1 MSVGMVKRLWITE
14 KPSAALSLIEGLKAA
29 FKVEVVNRAT
39 SMKDGC
45 FHLSNGDAVVP
56 FEGHLL
62 EMQFLTDQHRSVG
75 RSEYLKAGGLLPIRV
90 KEYVGQPRPDRD
102 RSGAMRMRDGKPIP
116 HPQYQRAAK
125 LMRQAKE
132 LVNACDIDRE
142 GQRIFDE
149 MCEHLGIDPRGTAE
163 RPIYRLALVSAR
175 PEDIRKQVLGLRESN
190 GDPKWHLRGKAALA
204 RALSDAALG
213 YNASMAY
220 QAVSGFKHASV
231 GRVQTPVLGIVVA
244 REDQIRRFK
253 PQNYFVPKITLA
265 DGSELTFHKR
275 EGAEGSPGF
284 DHEGRIIDEAVAKRM
299 CDLISAGMKGQ
310 ITSAKSTAFSEAP
323 PLPFSAT
330 VLASTVAKRTG
341 MTPKQVQE
349 AAKSLYEKHKAISYI
364 GTDCRFLPESMLED
378 ARATM
383 TQLSRLFPQPAA
395 GANLSLKSGAWNDSK
410 VDEHFAIVPTGTLP
424 NGANAAEQA
433 VYDAV
438 SRRYI
443 AQFYPAFEGIKH
455 HLAAVFGVDEFRA
468 TRKETVKVGWKEVEG
483 HLDRQ
488 GDASGSSD
496 SEEEA
501 DGNAERIADASDMAR
516 EEVRR

>member
-1 MSVGMVKRLWITE
+1 MVKRLWITE

-29 FKVEVVNRAT
+29 FKVDVVNRAT

-45 FHLSNGDAVVP
+45 FHLSNGDAVAP

-62 EMQFLTDQHRSVG
+62 EMQFLNDQHRSVG
-75 RSEYLKAGGLLPIRV
+75 RAEYLKPDGLLPIRV
-90 KEYVGQPRPDRD
+90 KNYVGQPRAERD
-102 RSGAMRMRDGKPIP
+102 RAGAVRLRDGKPVP
-116 HPQYQRAAK
+116 HPQFLRASK

-149 MCEHLGIDPRGTAE
+149 MCEHLGIDPRGTAD

-175 PEDIRKQVLGLRESN
+175 PEDIRKQVLALGESN

-204 RALSDAALG
+204 RALCDAALG
-213 YNASMAY
+213 FNASMAY
-220 QAVSGFKHASV
+220 QAVSGYKHASV
-231 GRVQTPVLGIVVA
+231 GRVQTPVLGIAVA
-244 REDQIRRFK
+244 REEQIRRFK
-253 PQNYFVPKITLA
+253 PQNYFIPKITLA
-265 DGSELTFHKR
+265 DGSELSFHRR

-284 DHEGRIIDEAVAKRM
+284 DDQGRIIDEAVARRI
-299 CDLISAGMKGQ
+299 CELISSGMKGT
-310 ITSAKSTAFSEAP
+310 ISGAKSTAFSEAP

-330 VLASTVAKRTG
+330 VLASTVSKRTG
-341 MTPKQVQE
+341 MTPKQVQD
-349 AAKSLYEKHKAISYI
+349 AAKSLYEKHKAISYV

-395 GANLSLKSGAWNDSK
+395 GANLNIKSGAWNDSK
-410 VDEHFAIVPTGTLP
+410 VDEHFAIVPTGALP
-424 NGANAAEQA
+424 NGASAAEQA

-443 AQFYPAFEGIKH
+443 AQFYPAYEGVKH
-455 HLAAVFGVDEFRA
+455 QLAAIFGLDEFRA

-488 GDASGSSD
+488 GETGSGAESDSNEDADEKVDQLMDAS
-496 SEEEA
+496 A
-501 DGNAERIADASDMAR
+501 LRQ
-516 EEVRR
+516 EVDR

>member
-1 MSVGMVKRLWITE
+1 MIEWMWVTE

-29 FKVEVVNRAT
+29 FKVDVVNRAT
-39 SMKDGC
+39 SIKDG
-45 FHLSNGDAVVP
+45 FWKLSNGHVVLP

-62 EMQFLTDQHRSVG
+62 EMQFLSDQHRSVS
-75 RSEYLKAGGLLPIRV
+75 RAEYLSAGGLLPIVV
-90 KEYVGQPRPDRD
+90 KEYKGQPRAERD
-102 RSGAMRMRDGKPIP
+102 KSNAIRMRDGKPIP
-116 HPQYQRAAK
+116 HPQFVRAAK
-125 LMRQAKE
+125 LMPQAKV

-149 MCEHLGIDPRGTAE
+149 MCEHLGIDPCGTPQ
-163 RPIYRLALVSAR
+163 RPVYRLALVSAR
-175 PEDIRKQVLGLRESN
+175 PEDIRRQVLDLKESN
-190 GDPKWHLRGKAALA
+190 GEAKWHLRGKAALA

-244 REDQIRRFK
+244 REQQIQTFK
-253 PQNYFVPKITLA
+253 PQNYFVPKVTLA
-265 DGSELTFHKR
+265 DGSELSFHHR
-275 EGAEGSPGF
+275 EGAEGTPGF
-284 DHEGRIIDEAVAKRM
+284 DEQGRIVDEAVAKRI
-299 CDLISAGMKGQ
+299 CELISAGLKGQ
-310 ITSAKSTAFSEAP
+310 ITGANSTAFSETP

-341 MTPKQVQE
+341 MTPKQVE
-349 AAKSLYEKHKAISYI
+349 AAAKSLYERHKAISYI
-364 GTDCRFLPESMLED
+364 GTDCRFLPEAMLED

-383 TQLSRLFPQPAA
+383 SQLSRLFPQPAA
-395 GANLSLKSGAWNDSK
+395 GANLSLKSAAFNDSK

-443 AQFYPAFEGIKH
+443 AQFYPAYEGVKH
-455 HLAAVFGVDEFRA
+455 RLAALFGMDEFRA
-468 TRKETVKVGWKEVEG
+468 TRTETVKVGWKEVEG
-483 HLDRQ
+483 HLEQQ
-488 GDASGSSD
+488 GSD
-496 SEEEA
+496 GHDGEV
-501 DGNAERIADASDMAR
+501 DGNEDADAKSERLMDASDLAMR
-516 EEVRR
+516 GR